1 VFSNAHVCS
10 GQEPFY
16 AISGLLRLNEYA
28 FSSLRFNMSNSATS
42 DWDEDIFEEDDSAVS
57 NLDEPQLSRKQKLD
71 IRRKLEDRMEM
82 KRLRA
87 EIDDLDMS
95 WLD

>member
-1 VFSNAHVCS
+1 
-10 GQEPFY
+10 
-16 AISGLLRLNEYA
+16 
-28 FSSLRFNMSNSATS
+28 MSNSATS

>member
-1 VFSNAHVCS
+1 
-10 GQEPFY
+10 
-16 AISGLLRLNEYA
+16 
-28 FSSLRFNMSNSATS
+28 MSNSATS
-42 DWDEDIFEEDDSAVS
+42 DWDDDIFEEDDSSVS

>member
-1 VFSNAHVCS
+1 
-10 GQEPFY
+10 
-16 AISGLLRLNEYA
+16 
-28 FSSLRFNMSNSATS
+28 MSNSATS

-87 EIDDLDMS
+87 EIDELDMS

>member
-1 VFSNAHVCS
+1 
-10 GQEPFY
+10 
-16 AISGLLRLNEYA
+16 
-28 FSSLRFNMSNSATS
+28 MSNPATS
-42 DWDEDIFEEDDSAVS
+42 DWDDDLFEDDDSSSVS
-57 NLDEPQLSRKQKLD
+57 NLDDSQSSRKQKLD

-87 EIDDLDMS
+87 EIDDLDLS

>member
-1 VFSNAHVCS
+1 
-10 GQEPFY
+10 
-16 AISGLLRLNEYA
+16 
-28 FSSLRFNMSNSATS
+28 MSDSATT
-42 DWDEDIFEEDDSAVS
+42 DWDDDVFEEDDSSVT
-57 NLDEPQLSRKQKLD
+57 NLDDAQLTRKQKLD
-71 IRRKLEDRMEM
+71 IRRKLEDRMEL

>member
-1 VFSNAHVCS
+1 
-10 GQEPFY
+10 
-16 AISGLLRLNEYA
+16 
-28 FSSLRFNMSNSATS
+28 MSNSATT
-42 DWDEDIFEEDDSAVS
+42 DWDDDVFEEDDSEVS
-57 NLDEPQLSRKQKLD
+57 KIEDPQLSRKQKLD

>member
-1 VFSNAHVCS
+1 
-10 GQEPFY
+10 
-16 AISGLLRLNEYA
+16 
-28 FSSLRFNMSNSATS
+28 MSNSAE
-42 DWDEDIFEEDDSAVS
+42 WDDEILEEDDNADLSK
-57 NLDEPQLSRKQKLD
+57 LDDPQLTRKQKLD

-87 EIDDLDMS
+87 EIEDLDLS